1 MGLFKSMRTGLPML
15 VMSDF
20 SPHNALSGAQKETL
34 RCYVLHVVSGNG
46 YDSTGSP
53 AESGHVR
60 QQLRQRGFDPDDML
74 SLRNFL
80 IKNGLMYAR

>member
-1 MGLFKSMRTGLPML
+1 MGLFKALRTGLPML

-20 SPHNALSGAQKETL
+20 SPYNELSGEQKETL
-34 RCYVLHVVSGNG
+34 RCYVLHLLTGNG
-46 YDSTGSP
+46 YNSVGDP
-53 AESGHVR
+53 ADPGHVR
-60 QQLRQRGFDPDDML
+60 QQLQQRGFDPDDML